1 MHLKVFKI
9 CPTSSF
15 HFRPLFQT
23 SKPLTEKRRRD
34 RINKCLVQLK
44 NIIFRAKGKEEKKF
58 ARLEK
63 ADILEMT
70 IGHLMEIHG
79 QGGGHSTDINGQRG
93 AQLGEGHTPAVSN
106 FAQRPEGYF
115 DFGPDKYPRAY
126 EPGNYRTP
134 HCNMYPMTPRYYCGS
149 DGSGAIKE
157 VNFDPEDMLE
167 GDSVMCGSASRVFVM
182 EGNSGGS
189 RVGHCDEN
197 GRQMGQIS
205 PSFQDSYAYSS
216 EQSGRY
222 REYNGAR
229 NIIQDRDFSFEA
241 QQYKTSTPIR
251 AVTDQWNGFTED
263 DLLEG
268 QGHKPMSSS
277 ANYMMLHQR
286 LMEQR
291 YVKVQSHQLFLS
303 PENVIATN
311 DLDLKENYVNLKF
324 SPDVRTRLFSYSSS
338 DSDDSDHIQGGYR
351 SRSNKGCSPKSA
363 DVSTN
368 DDKLWRPW

>member
-1 MHLKVFKI
+1 MSSVVLLHTCALLKKLKKCLSPYFI
-9 CPTSSF
+9 
-15 HFRPLFQT
+15 FRPLFQT

-44 NIIFRAKGKEEKKF
+44 NIIFRAKGKDEKKF

-79 QGGGHSTDINGQRG
+79 QRG
-93 AQLGEGHTPAVSN
+93 AQLGEEHTPAASD
-106 FAQRPEGYF
+106 FAQRPEGYCF
-115 DFGPDKYPRAY
+115 DFGPNKYPRAY
-126 EPGNYRTP
+126 EPSNYRTP
-134 HCNMYPMTPRYYCGS
+134 HCNMYPVTPRYHCGN
-149 DGSGAIKE
+149 DGSGAITD
-157 VNFDPEDMLE
+157 VNFDPDDKLE

-182 EGNSGGS
+182 EGHSGGS

-197 GRQMGQIS
+197 GRQRGQIS
-205 PSFQDSYAYSS
+205 PRFQDSYVHRS
-216 EQSGRY
+216 EQSDYY
-222 REYNGAR
+222 REYYGAW
-229 NIIQDRDFSFEA
+229 NVIQDRDFSFEA
-241 QQYKTSTPIR
+241 QQYRTSTPIR
-251 AVTDQWNGFTED
+251 AVTDQWNDSADD
-263 DLLEG
+263 DLLTG
-268 QGHKPMSSS
+268 QGHKPRSSS
-277 ANYMMLHQR
+277 ASYMMLHQR

-291 YVKVQSHQLFLS
+291 YVKVQSQQLFLS
-303 PENVIATN
+303 PENVVATN

-363 DVSTN
+363 DVSTT